1 MDIKIDDKISNLVQQ
16 LLYFN
21 KSNEKKAKKV
31 KSLITTR
38 MVSKGFPIDRIESLL
53 NSIGASE
60 SDQDVDKILSRFHL
74 VNEEVTNEEYYYKVI
89 ITIPYVTK
97 NTLKGDL
104 EDLEFHFKT
113 NHTDILKK
121 KIVDNTAPG
130 SLILDIHVI
139 LWLKSIK
146 NRHDILD
153 VIEPEYLLVNMR
165 QLKKRNKNKS
175 I

>member
-16 LLYFN
+16 LLYFDQH
-21 KSNEKKAKKV
+21 NEKKANKI

-38 MVSKGFPIDRIESLL
+38 MLSKGFPISKIENLL
-53 NSIGASE
+53 SSIGASE
-60 SDQDVDKILSRFHL
+60 SDLDVDKILSRFHL
-74 VNEEVTNEEYYYKVI
+74 VNEEVVNKDYYYKVI
-89 ITIPYVTK
+89 ITIPYTTK
-97 NTLKGDL
+97 NTLKSDL

-121 KIVDNTAPG
+121 KIIDNTSHG
-130 SLILDIHVI
+130 SLILDIHVL

-153 VIEPEYLLVNMR
+153 VIEPEYLLVNLR
-165 QLKKRNKNKS
+165 QLDKKKKKK
-175 I
+175 